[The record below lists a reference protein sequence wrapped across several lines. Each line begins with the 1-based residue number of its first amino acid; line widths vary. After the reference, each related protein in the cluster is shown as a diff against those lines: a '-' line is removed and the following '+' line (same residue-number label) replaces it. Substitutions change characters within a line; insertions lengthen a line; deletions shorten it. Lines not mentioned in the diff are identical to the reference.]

1 MCYDHE
7 KKKGIK
13 DVEFG
18 TRRVYLHK
26 DITYAH
32 MVKKMSNYLF
42 PGDTSGEYYIAD
54 KLGQSLCMGDGKIV
68 TANAEGKEQSHPWT
82 LALYL
87 KVSGIKYP
95 SRTGFYCVQK
105 LPCKTTKFY
114 FTFCLLFLQQAVW
127 MN

>member
-1 MCYDHE
+1 MCYDLE
-7 KKKGIK
+7 KKKGIR

-26 DITYAH
+26 DITYAY

-87 KVSGIKYP
+87 KVSGIKYL

-105 LPCKTTKFY
+105 LPVRQLSSTLRFVY
-114 FTFCLLFLQQAVW
+114 FFCNKQYG
-127 MN
+127 